1 MSKRRRDTGSP
12 FLQSLCEDETLTSFH
27 KLLLNKF
34 DSIIS
39 FLQRIDEKVY
49 SIDKRLSYLE
59 LKDKESPEH
68 DRKTERTESPP
79 LPQNP
84 PPVSI
89 NHPPVVI
96 HNPVTVSPVQ
106 IPAESHHRPSI
117 SDLPSTSASAAI
129 STTIIKEEFVDD
141 DESSHSIMEIED
153 LQNLAAKSEA
163 IEIEDVSYILPEG
176 SLNDTNSSYTHHERE
191 SMDGHS
197 HQVFPQGSFNCLEED
212 DNLDT
217 SRSYDQEA
225 PKGFVCFDRSLKILD
240 IIKSSIKGKI
250 VIEEFKQTGILTK
263 ALRKIIIHEII
274 NFVCSNNMWLRKNDL
289 IMIVHQI
296 KAIFPGE
303 KSEDYLRLPPK
314 GKNISPL
321 GALWNNW
328 RYRSTQVKKDIQAL
342 KNNSM
347 RSIPNKNPVLEQP
360 HTSQAILTNKQW
372 LSLNS
377 DPWTIVSSKWAD
389 TILQRKE
396 DIAFM
401 DFNGFLEAWP
411 LLRHQF
417 GYTLLEID
425 FCYEYPDK
433 STKLLNYYECY
444 ISKIIGMAI
453 AKSRKTNNTEL
464 IDELISKSKYN
475 INVKD
480 VKNIENLKAL
490 SALNYI
496 LPGDFEYMGIENI
509 VGYLEIGE
517 RFQNKMDM
525 NHTFPKIYILRDLRD
540 IPTRFYVIYKT
551 IAYSFDNFLPSLDML
566 MKMVLVLDIPYP
578 SEAKTLLTFLQLFF
592 YEIMS
597 EKRKNTDSS
606 IYTVVYELNAE
617 KIRFF

>member
-197 HQVFPQGSFNCLEED
+197 HQVFPQGSFNCLED
-212 DNLDT
+212 DDMELF
-217 SRSYDQEA
+217 RQYDQET
-225 PKGFVCFDRSLKILD
+225 PIGFVRFDRNLKVIDIL
-240 IIKSSIKGKI
+240 KNSIKGKI
-250 VIEEFKQTGILTK
+250 VIEEFKQTGVLTK
-263 ALRKIIIHEII
+263 VLRKIVIHEII
-274 NFVCSNNMWLRKNDL
+274 NHVCSNNMWLRKNDL
-289 IMIVHQI
+289 GLIVHQI
-296 KAIFPGE
+296 KVIFPGE
-303 KSEDYLRLPPK
+303 KNDDYFKLPPK
-314 GKNISPL
+314 GKNTTPS

-328 RYRSTQVKKDIQAL
+328 KYRSNQIKKDIRAL
-342 KNNSM
+342 QDNSM
-347 RSIPNKNPVLEQP
+347 RPIKRKPVPESSD
-360 HTSQAILTNKQW
+360 TILTNKQW
-372 LSLNS
+372 LSLNTE
-377 DPWTIVSSKWAD
+377 PWAIVIKKWTE
-389 TILQRKE
+389 TILQRKQ
-396 DIAFM
+396 DVASK
-401 DFNGFLEAWP
+401 DFNGLIDSWP
-411 LLRHQF
+411 LLKHQF

-425 FCYEYPDK
+425 FSYEHPDK
-433 STKLLNYYECY
+433 SMKLIDDWENY
-444 ISKIIGMAI
+444 STKIIVMA
-453 AKSRKTNNTEL
+453 
-464 IDELISKSKYN
+464 ISKSKKTN
-475 INVKD
+475 
-480 VKNIENLKAL
+480 NIEFSNELTTKSKFAVSSGDIKNLENIKAL
-490 SALNYI
+490 TALNYI
-496 LPGDFEYMGIENI
+496 LPGAFERQEGLGQIL
-509 VGYLEIGE
+509 GFLFIGE
-517 RFQNKMDM
+517 SIQTKMNSDSS
-525 NHTFPKIYILRDLRD
+525 FPKIYVLRDLRD
-540 IPTRFYVIYKT
+540 IPTRFFVVYKN
-551 IAYSFDNFLPSLDML
+551 IAYSFEYFLPSLDML
-566 MKMVLVLDIPYP
+566 MKIAFTLDIQYP
-578 SEAKTLLTFLQLFF
+578 SVAETLLTFLQLFF
-592 YEIMS
+592 YEIVD
-597 EKRKNTDSS
+597 EKRTNTNSS
-606 IYTVVYELNAE
+606 IYTVVYDLNAE
-617 KIRFF
+617 KMKYF